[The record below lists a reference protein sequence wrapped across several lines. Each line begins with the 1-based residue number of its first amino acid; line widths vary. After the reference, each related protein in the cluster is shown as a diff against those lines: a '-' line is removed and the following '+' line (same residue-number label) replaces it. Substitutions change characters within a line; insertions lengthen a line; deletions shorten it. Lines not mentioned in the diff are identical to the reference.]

1 MVNGWRH
8 LPVEEYS
15 GHNVEQALREG
26 NICCRIIRR
35 KIPHRFIDYFLS
47 LNGNIIAVGT
57 SQGIRMPDAWSGAI
71 SHISLRHDGGIT
83 SLTFSHD
90 GTRILSGS
98 NAKAIRV
105 WDSVQGMVPFCPH
118 RQRTQ
123 ADVLSV
129 ALVSSSLFELCSWDA
144 MSGTCLFVTD
154 FHLTRSA
161 RISSCPQSLQNYEK
175 RPYCGFCDRQDTA

>member
-1 MVNGWRH
+1 MWNRLSGKEIFVAE
-8 LPVEEYS
+8 LSEEKFPIELS
-15 GHNVEQALREG
+15 
-26 NICCRIIRR
+26 II
-35 KIPHRFIDYFLS
+35 FS

-57 SQGIRMPDAWSGAI
+57 SQGIRMLDAWSGAI

-105 WDSVQGMVPFCPH
+105 WDSVQGMVPFCLH

-129 ALVSSSLFELCSWDA
+129 AFSPSDKRMVSSSLFELCSWDA

-154 FHLTRSA
+154 CHLTRPA
-161 RISSCPQSLQNYEK
+161 HISSRPQSLQNYEK